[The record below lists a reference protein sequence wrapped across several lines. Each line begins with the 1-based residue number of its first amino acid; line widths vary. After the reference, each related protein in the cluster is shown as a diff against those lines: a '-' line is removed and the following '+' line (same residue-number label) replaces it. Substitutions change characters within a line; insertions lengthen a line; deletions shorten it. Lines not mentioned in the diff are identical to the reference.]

1 MQTDGAGG
9 HALQAP
15 KIQRARANE
24 FDSHAFSRDRAPNHA
39 ATVRFF
45 SSVEEELDLAA
56 RGNECERSKKTAGE
70 ADVGD
75 DSRDSLASIEIG
87 VRRDLALQAAEAS
100 PFRPTRLRRNLS
112 FRLRRIR
119 RGGGPGRGGGRLF
132 VLSGR
137 QFGAAVEA
145 PITLDAME
153 RAHPEQTHDEAV
165 DKPAPQALHSRASA
179 IGTRDTGGLVAF
191 CHRTSSGEHRHTR
204 ARLGP
209 ARAERQRTAPVT
221 SSLEPRSVPIGKFP
235 GAQRDRYLKGL
246 ERKAGGASRFL
257 AKGDFP
263 RPP

>member
-1 MQTDGAGG
+1 MQADGARG

-24 FDSHAFSRDRAPNHA
+24 FDSHAFSRDHAPHHA

-56 RGNECERSKKTAGE
+56 HGNERERSKKTAGE
-70 ADVGD
+70 ADVDD

-100 PFRPTRLRRNLS
+100 PFRPTRLRRSLS
-112 FRLRRIR
+112 FRVRRIR
-119 RGGGPGRGGGRLF
+119 RGGRPGGGGRLI

-145 PITLDAME
+145 PVTLDAME

-179 IGTRDTGGLVAF
+179 IGARDTGGLVAF
-191 CHRTSSGEHRHTR
+191 CHRTSSGEHRHTG

-209 ARAERQRTAPVT
+209 ARTERQRT
-221 SSLEPRSVPIGKFP
+221 RH
-235 GAQRDRYLKGL
+235 R
-246 ERKAGGASRFL
+246 
-257 AKGDFP
+257 
-263 RPP
+263 